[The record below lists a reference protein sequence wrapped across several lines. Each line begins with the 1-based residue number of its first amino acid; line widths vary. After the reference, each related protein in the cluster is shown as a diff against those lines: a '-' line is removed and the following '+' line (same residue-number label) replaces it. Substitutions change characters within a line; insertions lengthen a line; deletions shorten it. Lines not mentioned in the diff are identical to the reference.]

1 MVFGRDREERDD
13 RDEREDEG
21 GFFADV
27 MRRAVERSLQGIL
40 GEGSDVSSRPN
51 DPRGA
56 ESRAVDARA
65 TEPKS
70 AEAKGSEAKSPDAE
84 DRKKQFLAQL
94 MPLLPREL
102 VQTTLAAVDATK
114 KEAVAMVGREV
125 QQFLSSLN
133 VAEELTKIL
142 TSVSFEIKTE
152 VRFLPNEDGTLRPEV
167 RASGKPKMQR
177 ARSHAPAKRP
187 KRAATK
193 PRSKGASKSSRG
205 QVADA
210 ARQTVQAISDGT
222 RDTVRRVV
230 DKLAE
235 RGEQLA
241 TGGDDRS

>member
-1 MVFGRDREERDD
+1 MVFGRDR
-13 RDEREDEG
+13 DEREDREEEG
-21 GFFADV
+21 GFLAEV

-40 GEGSDVSSRPN
+40 GEGSEPSARPA
-51 DPRGA
+51 DPRPA
-56 ESRAVDARA
+56 ETKPAEPRA
-65 TEPKS
+65 
-70 AEAKGSEAKSPDAE
+70 PDPE
-84 DRKKQFLAQL
+84 DRKKQFMAQI

-102 VQTTLAAVDATK
+102 VQSTLSAVDATK
-114 KEAVAMVGREV
+114 REAVAMVGREV

-152 VRFLPNEDGTLRPEV
+152 VRFLPNDDGSLRPVV
-167 RASGKPKMQR
+167 RASGKPKVR
-177 ARSHAPAKRP
+177 RGAAATPAKRR
-187 KRAATK
+187 KRAAAKGTTK
-193 PRSKGASKSSRG
+193 ATAKRARG

-241 TGGDDRS
+241 GTTDDRD